1 MYTGS
6 YSTSKGI
13 SGITILNILA
23 MIMAC
28 ATLVI
33 LPIVMA
39 IKFNCKRKKLIIIL
53 HIVLLFVLGPL
64 DGIIS
69 FTLIAVDKK
78 NSKFYVSDRYKDTI
92 KNKVWLHIILY
103 ALNILVLFL
112 PMAKVKYLSKY
123 EELDGITSLNL
134 GTFIKNKNALL
145 EINTDYKIVFNLLFI
160 MLGLMILGITINL
173 IIRDARKLVG
183 INTIFQTII
192 SVMLTMFSASFDNGI
207 TVPEIA
213 FLLESFITIIFIIS
227 LYKVTSK
234 TLYIDNWY

>member
-6 YSTSKGI
+6 YSASIKM
-13 SGITILNILA
+13 SGITILSALA
-23 MIMAC
+23 MIMAS
-28 ATLVI
+28 ATLLI

-39 IKFNCKRKKLIIIL
+39 LKFNCKRKKLIILL
-53 HIVLLFVLGPL
+53 HIALFFVIGPL
-64 DGIIS
+64 NGIIS
-69 FTLIAVDKK
+69 FILIAVDKK
-78 NSKFYVSDRYKDTI
+78 NSKYYANDIYKDTV
-92 KNKVWLHIILY
+92 KNIVWFHIILY
-103 ALNILVLFL
+103 VLNILVLFL

-134 GTFIKNKNALL
+134 GTFIKNKNVLL

-192 SVMLTMFSASFDNGI
+192 SVMLTIFAGSFNNGI
-207 TVPEIA
+207 TVPGIA
-213 FLLESFITIIFIIS
+213 FLLESFITITFVIS
-227 LYKVTSK
+227 LYIVTSK
-234 TLYIDNWY
+234 TSYIDN

>member
-6 YSTSKGI
+6 YSTSERI

-23 MIMAC
+23 TIMAC

-69 FTLIAVDKK
+69 FILIAVDKK

-234 TLYIDNWY
+234 TSYIDN

>member
-6 YSTSKGI
+6 YSTSEGI

-53 HIVLLFVLGPL
+53 HIVLLLVLGPL

-69 FTLIAVDKK
+69 FILIAVDKK

-192 SVMLTMFSASFDNGI
+192 SVILTMFSASFDNGI

-234 TLYIDNWY
+234 TSYIDN